1 MQRDFVIQFRPDCDL
16 GNGQFQG
23 RLEHIDSGRSGS
35 FRTIAELAT
44 LVTRL
49 AIELEIDRPRLS
61 RDNNDRD

>member
-1 MQRDFVIQFRPDCDL
+1 VQRDFVIQFRPDCDL

-44 LVTRL
+44 LLTRL
-49 AIELEIDRPRLS
+49 AVELEIDRPRLTA
-61 RDNNDRD
+61 DNSE